1 MLRKQKGQK
10 LNLKGRRRE
19 ISNKQLKRKIAQK
32 LKRRRTKIRKEARYR
47 CSNMQ
52 AEK

>member
-1 MLRKQKGQK
+1 MLRKQKGLK
-10 LNLKGRRRE
+10 LNLKGRRRAA
-19 ISNKQLKRKIAQK
+19 INKKLKIKIVQK